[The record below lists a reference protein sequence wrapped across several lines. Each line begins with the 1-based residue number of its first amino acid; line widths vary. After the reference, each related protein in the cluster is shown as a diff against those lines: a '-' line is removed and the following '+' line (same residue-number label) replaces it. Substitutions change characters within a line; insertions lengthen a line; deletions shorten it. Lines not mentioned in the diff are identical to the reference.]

1 MPIAYKNEQKQDNKQ
16 QQPQEDKNFFQRLF
30 NFFEKDPD
38 IVINTLVV
46 IGAVIAGISNKPNPL
61 STKLTQIYK
70 EDYFKI
76 QNNKIYSKGSFGVIE
91 NGKPKAP
98 LKTENGSYYFPV
110 EKDNQLIIYRF
121 SPEGIEMYSAV
132 YDKEKGPLLLRLS
145 KNTLEKLKAST
156 FASDVDGE
164 RLAFLVDNKLI
175 CRREIKI
182 YTNQA
187 REINLQAGKV
197 YEDLK
202 EGDLLFHP
210 ESKTAA
216 IYNDGKL
223 KDIKYNQFNEILDRY
238 RKKYQPPTENKTK
251 QTQTKEQ
258 QDFRTNEA
266 KKMSREEY
274 LSSTP
279 QKTSQKKIPPE
290 IEDFIRKMQN
300 PPRFIKTGNID
311 YYTLFGI
318 PKNLGEEELKKA
330 LNEALDQIKK
340 IYSYVHPDAAKFY
353 QGISQEL
360 ANKISK
366 ELSEAKSIFT
376 NPEIRRLY
384 NLRNGIKNK

>member
-1 MPIAYKNEQKQDNKQ
+1 MPIVYKNEQKQDNKQ

-30 NFFEKDPD
+30 SFFEKNPD

-61 STKLTQIYK
+61 STKLTQTYK
-70 EDYFKI
+70 EEYFEI

-91 NGKPKAP
+91 NGNPKAP

-164 RLAFLVDNKLI
+164 RLAFLLDSKLI

-197 YEDLK
+197 YEHLK
-202 EGDLLFHP
+202 DEDLLFHP
-210 ESKTAA
+210 QSKTAA
-216 IYNDGKL
+216 IYKNGEL
-223 KDIKYNQFNEILDRY
+223 KDIKYDKFNEILNGY

-279 QKTSQKKIPPE
+279 QKKIPPE

-300 PPRFIKTGNID
+300 PPRFIKTGDID

-318 PKNLGEEELKKA
+318 SKNRTEEELNNA
-330 LNEALDQIKK
+330 LRQIKK

-353 QGISQEL
+353 HGISQEL
-360 ANKISK
+360 ANKISR
-366 ELSEAKSIFT
+366 ELSEATNIFRD
-376 NPEIRRLY
+376 PEIRRLY

>member
-1 MPIAYKNEQKQDNKQ
+1 
-16 QQPQEDKNFFQRLF
+16 L
-30 NFFEKDPD
+30 
-38 IVINTLVV
+38 LW
-46 IGAVIAGISNKPNPL
+46 GAVIAGISNKPNPL
-61 STKLTQIYK
+61 SIKLTQIYK

-76 QNNKIYSKGSFGVIE
+76 QDNKIYSKGSFGVIE

-98 LKTENGSYYFPV
+98 LKTENGSSYFPV
-110 EKDNQLIIYRF
+110 EKDNQLIVYRF
-121 SPEGIEMYSAV
+121 IPEGIEMYSVV

-164 RLAFLVDNKLI
+164 RLAFLLDNKLI

-202 EGDLLFHP
+202 DGDLLFHP
-210 ESKTAA
+210 KSKTAA
-216 IYNDGKL
+216 IYKNGEL
-223 KDIKYNQFNEILDRY
+223 KDIKYDKFNEILDGY

-258 QDFRTNEA
+258 QEFRTNEA

-279 QKTSQKKIPPE
+279 QKNIPPE
-290 IEDFIRKMQN
+290 IKDFITKIQN
-300 PPRFIKTGNID
+300 PPRFIKTGDID

-318 PKNLGEEELKKA
+318 SKNRTEEELNNA
-330 LNEALDQIKK
+330 LRQIKK

-353 QGISQEL
+353 RGISQEL
-360 ANKISK
+360 ANKISR
-366 ELSEAKSIFT
+366 ELSEATNIFK